1 MFQRLIFLLSFLALC
16 TAAAFVYLESGSS
29 APPVSTVFPL
39 NDMSAVSIG
48 GTQPTVPE
56 TPPVAETEKS
66 DAVFSG
72 VSETRIPMAEALP
85 PPPLPNKRIRIS
97 KEACRRLK
105 SGSAA
110 VPADYRAGVSTTGKT
125 VASADYQPGV
135 STTGKAVAPA
145 DLNGGYAW
153 AEPDLQDIELP
164 ISVDLEKN
172 FPFFQSSLEMGTVPV
187 GNVTFKDGKVYMNGV
202 LLSDDAANV
211 LREQCP

>member
-48 GTQPTVPE
+48 GTPPTVPE
-56 TPPVAETEKS
+56 TSAVAETEKS
-66 DAVFSG
+66 DAAFSG
-72 VSETRIPMAEALP
+72 VSETRIPRAEALP
-85 PPPLPNKRIRIS
+85 PPLPNKKIRIS

-110 VPADYRAGVSTTGKT
+110 VPADYRA
-125 VASADYQPGV
+125 GV

>member
-48 GTQPTVPE
+48 GTSPTVPE

-66 DAVFSG
+66 DAAFSG
-72 VSETRIPMAEALP
+72 VSETGIPVAEALP
-85 PPPLPNKRIRIS
+85 PPPLPNKKIRIS